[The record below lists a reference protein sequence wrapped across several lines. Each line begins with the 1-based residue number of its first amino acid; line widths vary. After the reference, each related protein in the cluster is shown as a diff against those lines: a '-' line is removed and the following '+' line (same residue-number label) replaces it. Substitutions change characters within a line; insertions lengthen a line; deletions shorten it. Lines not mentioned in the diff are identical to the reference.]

1 MQTLII
7 VGGVTKAIP
16 LTGITLP
23 FVSYGGSSVV
33 GNFILT
39 GLLLVISEKAGRREV
54 EEPVHEEA
62 GLCTRTSGAPSTC
75 SSPGSSPSWAC
86 SPTGRSTPGS
96 RWPTTHRT
104 VFRPS
109 GASRHRAA

>member
-1 MQTLII
+1 MFALQTLII

-39 GLLLVISEKAGRREV
+39 ALLLVISERAGRREA
-54 EEPVHEEA
+54 EEPLYE
-62 GLCTRTSGAPSTC
+62 GAP
-75 SSPGSSPSWAC
+75 
-86 SPTGRSTPGS
+86 
-96 RWPTTHRT
+96 
-104 VFRPS
+104 
-109 GASRHRAA
+109 